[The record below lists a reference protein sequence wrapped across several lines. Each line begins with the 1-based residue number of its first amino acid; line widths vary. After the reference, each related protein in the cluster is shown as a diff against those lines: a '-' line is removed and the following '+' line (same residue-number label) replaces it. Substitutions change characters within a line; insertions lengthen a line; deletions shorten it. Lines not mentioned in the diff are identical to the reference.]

1 MRKICALFCSFGVL
15 TSVSNRYSKSCEKCS
30 QNLISYERAYREGN
44 SFVGFISR
52 LSLGIFKM
60 CAGVFGFLSSGDFVN
75 WVNLNENEDKEKTLK
90 NWWKLGSALVG
101 ADGFRDV
108 MDALNLSDERADFEL
123 LKEVYDKNYQGKS
136 NVILEDLKGS
146 SFAVSYNSIILLEA
160 LIEFVAY
167 WNAYSN
173 KVAQKIWSILSSKSN
188 SLGLDKE
195 TMTLN
200 EILKVLEPGNVKE
213 IVNDV
218 AKILEKVGSN
228 IDCVMKLK
236 NDYLKDGL
244 TFEDASSKFVG
255 IKNNQQYLK
264 EELEGKL
271 EKFKL

>member
-1 MRKICALFCSFGVL
+1 M
-15 TSVSNRYSKSCEKCS
+15 
-30 QNLISYERAYREGN
+30 
-44 SFVGFISR
+44 
-52 LSLGIFKM
+52 
-60 CAGVFGFLSSGDFVN
+60 N